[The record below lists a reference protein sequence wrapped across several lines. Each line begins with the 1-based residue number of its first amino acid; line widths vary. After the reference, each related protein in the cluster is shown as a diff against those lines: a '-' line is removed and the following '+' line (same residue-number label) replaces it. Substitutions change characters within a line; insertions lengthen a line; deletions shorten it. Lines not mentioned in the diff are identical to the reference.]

1 MVRMAVTCPYCQS
14 DHIVK
19 RGKTD
24 TDKQR
29 YSCQNP
35 NCSHQ
40 SFLLKPAYKG
50 LLPEIKERIID
61 MALNGSGIRDT
72 ARMLGI
78 STDTVLKNSKKK
90 IVTQQCELSSAGF
103 AELGRSNGGD
113 LSR

>member
-1 MVRMAVTCPYCQS
+1 
-14 DHIVK
+14 
-19 RGKTD
+19 
-24 TDKQR
+24 
-29 YSCQNP
+29 
-35 NCSHQ
+35 
-40 SFLLKPAYKG
+40 LLKPAYKG
-50 LLPEIKERIID
+50 LLPEIKEQIID
-61 MALNGSGIRDT
+61 MALNGSNIRDT